1 MARFMGT
8 VEGGRGVAS
17 RLGHATTGLTVRAKS
32 YSGTITVELGV
43 DYMGRDTVR
52 IGVREG
58 STNGAAY
65 TLYSG
70 LVVTLADKPSL
81 NTLLRD
87 LAIETIAEAAE

>member
-1 MARFMGT
+1 
-8 VEGGRGVAS
+8 
-17 RLGHATTGLTVRAKS
+17 
-32 YSGTITVELGV
+32 
-43 DYMGRDTVR
+43 MGRDTVR